1 MPPPPVAKL
10 ASKVRKVISKPQ
22 PKPLPKATTSTKQK
36 LGTVA
41 AKKATVKAHE
51 EKRANRREKAVT
63 PQPQSKEYMKFDF
76 FFKRTCFRTMTLYF
90 KTAFKPF
97 FDQCRSKRKKQPV
110 SEFIHRYA
118 NEA

>member
-1 MPPPPVAKL
+1 
-10 ASKVRKVISKPQ
+10 
-22 PKPLPKATTSTKQK
+22 
-36 LGTVA
+36 
-41 AKKATVKAHE
+41 VKAE
-51 EKRANRREKAVT
+51 AINT
-63 PQPQSKEYMKFDF
+63 TQPQLQSKEYMKFDF